1 MAVERYLGLIIAI
14 CIVTISISTAS
25 AIGGDLS
32 DLKNLISYFEK
43 SDMSSQDLAF
53 VLANQGFDAIAKN
66 GYTEVHL
73 LGKIYKITPS
83 ADKPGSFET
92 EIMIQQC
99 SNTKM
104 YEEDRITSPKS

>member
-25 AIGGDLS
+25 AIGSDLS

-43 SDMSSQDLAF
+43 SDMSSQDLASA
-53 VLANQGFDAIAKN
+53 LANQGFDAIAKN

-99 SNTKM
+99 PNTKM
-104 YEEDRITSPKS
+104 YEEDRITSQKS

>member
-25 AIGGDLS
+25 PIGGDLS

-43 SDMSSQDLAF
+43 SDMSSQDLAS
-53 VLANQGFDAIAKN
+53 VLANQGFDAFAKN

-83 ADKPGSFET
+83 VDKPGSFET
-92 EIMIQQC
+92 EIMIQ
-99 SNTKM
+99 
-104 YEEDRITSPKS
+104 